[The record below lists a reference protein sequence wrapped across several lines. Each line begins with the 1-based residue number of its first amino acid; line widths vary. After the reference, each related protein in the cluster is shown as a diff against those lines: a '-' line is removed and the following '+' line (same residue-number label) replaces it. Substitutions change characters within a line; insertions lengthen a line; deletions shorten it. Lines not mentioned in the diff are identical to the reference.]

1 MILRRA
7 IEALGADYDQW
18 RVLSRV
24 MLRNDLRSVS
34 SLQLDTGEKK
44 GGSSRVWL
52 TFLLYGA
59 FGLWVAMMASAVPG
73 LFLGGTIALSAAG
86 VMIAM
91 AILVDFQNVVVSPDD
106 YHILA
111 PQPVS
116 SATYFV
122 VKVTN
127 VLVYTGI
134 MGILLGGPT
143 TLSLGLRHGALAA
156 LGWLP
161 ALAGMVVWTT
171 LAMILL
177 YTTLLQFV
185 HPRRLRLAL
194 SYLQII
200 LMMAVMGAPLFM
212 TELTDYLGQAD
223 FEPTA
228 ALLLVPSAWFAGVL
242 PLATGDWSLGG
253 GIGALA
259 GAGSLGVFVLYC
271 RHGLSMSYSER
282 LGTMMAASE
291 ARRPRDWPRRLGWP
305 GIPPELRVVS
315 TLVRGQFRHDMN
327 FRLSV
332 LSIIPVTLFYLL
344 FATRDGPLPDPFVQ
358 LGFSAGSLWMIH
370 FAALAMPVAV
380 MDSLFR
386 SESYPAAW
394 VFFAA
399 PVDRAKLVVNAG
411 ICVAVFFV
419 APYAVLLAGIFLWSF
434 GNAVHALVH
443 AVVLGVF
450 AHLAL
455 QLRLLAS
462 PLLPFSEPPRKGSA
476 MGNLMGMILISMMI
490 AVFLPLIFR
499 VGYANEA
506 LTAVLMGTLVLLAV
520 LLPRAVERSIRPRV
534 QRLEFA
540 G

>member
-1 MILRRA
+1 PI
-7 IEALGADYDQW
+7 
-18 RVLSRV
+18 
-24 MLRNDLRSVS
+24 
-34 SLQLDTGEKK
+34 
-44 GGSSRVWL
+44 
-52 TFLLYGA
+52 
-59 FGLWVAMMASAVPG
+59 
-73 LFLGGTIALSAAG
+73 
-86 VMIAM
+86 
-91 AILVDFQNVVVSPDD
+91 
-106 YHILA
+106 
-111 PQPVS
+111 
-116 SATYFV
+116 
-122 VKVTN
+122 
-127 VLVYTGI
+127 
-134 MGILLGGPT
+134 
-143 TLSLGLRHGALAA
+143 
-156 LGWLP
+156 
-161 ALAGMVVWTT
+161 
-171 LAMILL
+171 
-177 YTTLLQFV
+177 
-185 HPRRLRLAL
+185 
-194 SYLQII
+194 
-200 LMMAVMGAPLFM
+200 FM
-212 TELTDYLGQAD
+212 TELTDLLGQAD
-223 FEPTA
+223 FEPTTA
-228 ALLLVPSAWFAGVL
+228 MLLVPSAWFAGVL
-242 PLATGDWSLGG
+242 SLATGDWNLGG

-259 GAGSLGVFVLYC
+259 GAGSLGVFLLYC

-282 LGTMMAASE
+282 LGTMMATTE
-291 ARRPRDWPRRLGWP
+291 ARRPRDRPRRLGWP

-332 LSIIPVTLFYLL
+332 LSIIPVTIFYLL

-380 MDSLFR
+380 VDSLFR
-386 SESYPAAW
+386 SESYRAAW

-411 ICVAVFFV
+411 ISVAVFFV

-434 GNAVHALVH
+434 GNAVHALLH

-506 LTAVLMGTLVLLAV
+506 LTAVLMGTLVVLAV

>member
-1 MILRRA
+1 M
-7 IEALGADYDQW
+7 
-18 RVLSRV
+18 
-24 MLRNDLRSVS
+24 
-34 SLQLDTGEKK
+34 
-44 GGSSRVWL
+44 
-52 TFLLYGA
+52 
-59 FGLWVAMMASAVPG
+59 
-73 LFLGGTIALSAAG
+73 
-86 VMIAM
+86 
-91 AILVDFQNVVVSPDD
+91 
-106 YHILA
+106 
-111 PQPVS
+111 
-116 SATYFV
+116 
-122 VKVTN
+122 
-127 VLVYTGI
+127 
-134 MGILLGGPT
+134 
-143 TLSLGLRHGALAA
+143 
-156 LGWLP
+156 
-161 ALAGMVVWTT
+161 
-171 LAMILL
+171 
-177 YTTLLQFV
+177 
-185 HPRRLRLAL
+185 
-194 SYLQII
+194 
-200 LMMAVMGAPLFM
+200 
-212 TELTDYLGQAD
+212 
-223 FEPTA
+223 
-228 ALLLVPSAWFAGVL
+228 
-242 PLATGDWSLGG
+242 
-253 GIGALA
+253 
-259 GAGSLGVFVLYC
+259 
-271 RHGLSMSYSER
+271 
-282 LGTMMAASE
+282 
-291 ARRPRDWPRRLGWP
+291 
-305 GIPPELRVVS
+305 
-315 TLVRGQFRHDMN
+315 
-327 FRLSV
+327 
-332 LSIIPVTLFYLL
+332 

>member
-1 MILRRA
+1 MILRKA

-34 SLQLDTGEKK
+34 SLQLDTGQRK
-44 GGSSRVWL
+44 GGSSKVWL
-52 TFLLYGA
+52 KFLIYGV
-59 FGLWVAMMASAVPG
+59 FGLWVAMMTFAVPG
-73 LFLGGTIALSAAG
+73 LFLAGTIALSATG
-86 VMIAM
+86 LVIAM
-91 AILVDFQNVVVSPDD
+91 AILVDFQAVVVSPED
-106 YHILA
+106 YHVLA

-116 SATYFV
+116 STTYFV

-127 VLVYTGI
+127 VLVYTGT

-143 TLSLGLRHGALAA
+143 TLSVGMRHGALAA

-161 ALAGMVVWTT
+161 ALAGMVAWTT

-177 YTTLLQFV
+177 YTALLHFV

-194 SYLQII
+194 SCLQVI
-200 LMMAVMGAPLFM
+200 LVMAVMGAPVFM
-212 TELTDYLGQAD
+212 TELTDFLGQAD

-228 ALLLVPSAWFAGVL
+228 ALLLVPSAWFASLL
-242 PLATGDWSLGG
+242 PLTTGDWNLGG
-253 GIGALA
+253 GIGTLA
-259 GAGSLGVFVLYC
+259 GAGSLGVFLLYC
-271 RHGLSMSYSER
+271 RHRLSMSYSER
-282 LGTMMAASE
+282 LGAMMATSE
-291 ARRPRDWPRRLGWP
+291 ARRPHDRPRRPGWS

-332 LSIIPVTLFYLL
+332 LAIVPVTLFYLL
-344 FATRDGPLPDPFVQ
+344 FATRNGSLPDPFVQ
-358 LGFSAGSLWMIH
+358 PGFSAGRLWLIH

-419 APYAVLLAGIFLWSF
+419 APYVLLLAGIFLWSF
-434 GNAVHALVH
+434 GNASHALVH

-462 PLLPFSEPPRKGSA
+462 PLLPFSEPPRKGGA
-476 MGNLMGMILISMMI
+476 MGNLMGMVLISMMI

-499 VGYANEA
+499 VGYASPV
-506 LTAVLMGTLVLLAV
+506 LTVVLAATLAILAV